1 MLAHKISQN
10 VANIP
15 ENYLVKVS
23 DIHLYNT
30 RYARR
35 VGGGGSR
42 GSNELPL
49 VVNNGGLKTQTAGFQ
64 LLANSRGMG
73 NKL

>member
-1 MLAHKISQN
+1 M
-10 VANIP
+10 
-15 ENYLVKVS
+15 VKFYGASFPGRKEGICSKSVR
-23 DIHLYNT
+23 NQ
-30 RYARR
+30 ARR
-35 VGGGGSR
+35 RGGSR

-64 LLANSRGMG
+64 LLANSEGLE

>member
-1 MLAHKISQN
+1 MVAKLSLEELHKLQ
-10 VANIP
+10 
-15 ENYLVKVS
+15 
-23 DIHLYNT
+23 
-30 RYARR
+30 ARR
-35 VGGGGSR
+35 RGCSR

-64 LLANSRGMG
+64 LLANSRGME